1 MCITSL
7 SVCLNYDERRNT
19 HIIDSNNCDSNQ
31 LNNTFVIKP
40 VVHTEMP
47 ILTVPIS
54 SLLLKAKEAN
64 VQLLILLVMPA
75 VRVICLSLFLKLVP

>member
-1 MCITSL
+1 MYSSL

-19 HIIDSNNCDSNQ
+19 HIIYSNNFDLNQ